1 MKTTNLHQLAIAVI
15 LGLGMTLVLTLV
27 MMLGGGTSVVFAE
40 DQPDGSTI
48 ISPQTIDGTWGPG
61 TITADTD
68 VVIQS
73 GVVITIAPN
82 TTIRVADGVGFT
94 VSGDLHSDGPVAF
107 TGISAT
113 PGAWEGITYANGSTG
128 YLNQATI
135 EYAQHALTLDTSNP
149 ITISNSIL
157 RNNRHAPGS
166 GQNAVGAGLY
176 IRRGNHLI
184 STSHIHGNTAQ
195 ASGSRQVR
203 GAGIHIENGS
213 PRILDSWIY
222 ENTAIA
228 SSREVYGGGIGIA
241 AGEALIENSHILT
254 NTIQGGS
261 GNRLRSGGGIGIIG
275 NTSAVIRNSRI
286 EANRNAPAAGYAAGG
301 GIGFNSNARVSLIEG
316 NVISANYISG
326 QGWAEGG
333 GIDFWSGNVA
343 TINNNLI
350 IGNTT
355 GLGGSWS
362 PIGGGLNVNAANP
375 GVFIINNTIVGNE
388 AVDSSSGD
396 GRGGGLYL
404 QGGNNTNLIVRNNII
419 GSNRAGY
426 RGGGVYRSRG
436 TVDYNDIF
444 GNTAP
449 SGANWYGSVGSNNI
463 TVDPIFL
470 GTGDLV
476 QQHHL
481 PHNSPV
487 IDAGTSSSASLP
499 NRDYDGQ
506 YRPLGTTWDMGFDEV
521 EPFTYAKSVDQD
533 TISSGLPLVYRI
545 VITNSDPYA
554 TLLGAGVTDAL
565 PANTTYSSGPTCNL
579 GSCAYDA
586 GTNTVTW
593 TGDVPGDSLLTLDY
607 TVLVDIGLTDG
618 TQITNQADITVDD
631 VTETTNAVITVVY
644 NPDLT
649 VAKSADPEPVEAG
662 EVLSYTII
670 IANNGLGDATGVTVS
685 DALPANTQ
693 FVPGSIVLDP
703 PGAGTAGTAPPSLA
717 TGVRIDA
724 GQSVTVTFEVTVD
737 KPLDAGAII
746 ENDASAT
753 SIQDPTPTTASADST
768 VTTTPAVQVDKSGPN
783 SAHAYDTVLFTFEVT
798 NVGNTLLHNVDVEDD
813 YAGTGSY
820 VSGDDGD
827 GWLDLTEA
835 WVYTASYTIQPDDP
849 DPLINTVTVTATD
862 VWGTE
867 TTAFDTHGVSPGPST
882 GAVFLPIVIRA
893 GTAGLPDLVVEDL
906 TATSDSVALTIRNQ
920 GDGEVTDAFWIDV
933 YFNPSE
939 TPGLNQP
946 WDTIADYGVVWGVT
960 TDIPA
965 GDSLTLTTGDEYYS
979 PEHSSPA
986 PWPVEANVFALV
998 DSINYETTY
1007 GAVLES
1013 NEDNNLFGPVTSTAD
1028 VTGGTVQ
1035 SGGQS
1040 QPAAREGLPTR

>member
-1 MKTTNLHQLAIAVI
+1 M
-15 LGLGMTLVLTLV
+15 LTLV
-27 MMLGGGTSVVFAE
+27 MMLGGGTSVVLAE

-48 ISPQTIDGTWGPG
+48 ISPQTTDGTWGPG

-82 TTIRVADGVGFT
+82 TTVRVADGVGFT
-94 VSGDLHSDGPVAF
+94 VNGDLHSDGPVTF

-135 EYAQHALTLDTSNP
+135 EYAQHALTLDTTNP
-149 ITISNSIL
+149 ITISNSVL

-176 IRRGNHLI
+176 IRRGNHLV
-184 STSHIHGNTAQ
+184 SSSDIHDNTAQ
-195 ASGSRQVR
+195 ASGNRQVR
-203 GAGIHIENGS
+203 GAGIYIENGS
-213 PRILDSWIY
+213 PHILDSWAY
-222 ENTAIA
+222 ENTAVA
-228 SSREVYGGGIGIA
+228 ANGEVYGSGIGIA
-241 AGEALIENSHILT
+241 EGGTLIENSHILT

-261 GNRLRSGGGIGIIG
+261 GHRLRSGAGISVIG
-275 NTSAVIRNSRI
+275 NTSVVIRNSRI
-286 EANRNAPAAGYAAGG
+286 EANRNEPNAGIAGGG
-301 GIGFNSNARVSLIEG
+301 GIGFNANARASLIES
-316 NVISANYISG
+316 NMIRANHISG
-326 QGWAEGG
+326 PGRAEGS
-333 GIDFWSGNVA
+333 GIDLWDRNVV

-355 GLGGSWS
+355 GRGGSWS
-362 PIGGGLNVNAANP
+362 PFGGGLFVNADNP
-375 GVFIINNTIVGNE
+375 GAFIINNTIVGNE
-388 AVDSSSGD
+388 AVNSDNGE

-404 QGGNNTNLIVRNNII
+404 GGGNNSNLVVRNNIVTD
-419 GSNRAGY
+419 NRAGS
-426 RGGGVYRSRG
+426 RGGGVYRSAG
-436 TVDYNDIF
+436 TVDYNDFF

-449 SGANWYGSVGSNNI
+449 SGANWYGSVGGNNI
-463 TVDPIFL
+463 TLDPMFL

-481 PHNSPV
+481 LQSSPA
-487 IDAGTSSSASLP
+487 IDAGTSSSAGLP
-499 NRDYDGQ
+499 NHDYDGQ
-506 YRPLGTTWDMGFDEV
+506 DRPLGSTWDMGFDEV

-533 TISSGLPLVYRI
+533 TISGGFPLVYSI

-554 TLLGAGVTDAL
+554 TLRGAQVTDVL
-565 PANTTYSSGPTCNL
+565 PANTTYSAGPTCNL
-579 GSCAYDA
+579 GSCAYDG

-607 TVLVDIGLTDG
+607 TVLVDIGLADG
-618 TQITNQADITVDD
+618 TRITNQADITVDD
-631 VTETTNAVITVVY
+631 VTETTNAVTTVVY

-649 VAKSADPEPVEAG
+649 VAKSTEPEPIEAG
-662 EVLSYTII
+662 EVLTYTIV

-685 DALPANTQ
+685 DTLPANTH

-703 PGAGTAGTAPPSLA
+703 PNAGTAGTAPPSLA
-717 TGVRIDA
+717 TDVRIDA

-737 KPLDAGAII
+737 KPLDAGTII
-746 ENDASAT
+746 ENEVTVT
-753 SIQDPTPTTASADST
+753 SIQDPTPTIASADST

-783 SAHAYDTVLFTFEVT
+783 WADAYDTVVFTFEVT
-798 NVGNTLLHNVDVEDD
+798 NVGNTQLHNVYVEDD
-813 YAGTGSY
+813 YAGTGNY

-867 TTAFDTHGVSPGPST
+867 TTASDTHGVSPGPST
-882 GAVFLPIVIRA
+882 GAIFLPIVIRA
-893 GTAGLPDLVVEDL
+893 GTAGLPDLVVENL
-906 TATSDSVALTIRNQ
+906 IATSDSVTLTIRNK
-920 GDGEVTDAFWIDV
+920 GDREVTDAFWVDV

-946 WDTIADYGVVWGVT
+946 WDTIADYGAVWGVT
-960 TDIPA
+960 TDIPT
-965 GDSLTLTTGDEYYS
+965 GESLTLTTGDAYYS
-979 PEHSSPA
+979 PEHSSST
-986 PWPVEANVFALV
+986 PWPVEAKVFALV
-998 DSINYETTY
+998 DSINYETAY

-1013 NEDNNLFGPVTSTAD
+1013 DEDNNLFGPVTSTAD
-1028 VTGGTVQ
+1028 VTGGTVL

-1040 QPAAREGLPTR
+1040 QPAVREGLPTR